1 MFQTSSFKQEIQ
13 NVEMKIATQKNKKMC
28 HLFRNK
34 LKVFKDIFMEKE
46 FSDENQIIN
55 KSYCS

>member
-1 MFQTSSFKQEIQ
+1 
-13 NVEMKIATQKNKKMC
+13 MKIAMQKNKKMC

-34 LKVFKDIFMEKE
+34 LKVFNDIFMEKE
-46 FSDENQIIN
+46 FSNENQIIN